1 MPRVNVLSA
10 DAATEVDAEIRAGR
24 VVVNAADVAT
34 AVGWDLKPEG
44 LCRGD
49 VCVPV
54 RDDAGVRVE
63 GGTDLGAVADLLG
76 MATLVDEAGQAM
88 AISAPAADRKAALK
102 GRLAPDFSLPDLDGT
117 LHSLEQYKDRKR
129 LLIAFAS
136 W

>member
-1 MPRVNVLSA
+1 VLSA

-24 VVVNAADVAT
+24 VVVNAVDVAT

-54 RDDAGVRVE
+54 RDDAGVRIDDGV
-63 GGTDLGAVADLLG
+63 DLGAVAGLLG
-76 MATLVDEAGQAM
+76 MATLVDEAGRAM
-88 AISAPAADRKAALK
+88 AISAPAAARKAALK
-102 GRLAPDFSLPDLDGT
+102 GRVAPDFSLPDLDGA
-117 LHSLEQYKDRKR
+117 LHTLEQYKDRKR